1 MHRSREEVE
10 LRCRPIANRPDI
22 VSIVNQSSSPT
33 SAYDMVK
40 AAVGDAEVAKAGR
53 WLGVLRRDYPD
64 AYVELTRNILRH
76 ATEGTAK
83 EGTDETVVRSG
94 SVVPAQ

>member
-10 LRCRPIANRPDI
+10 LRCRPVLNRPDI
-22 VSIVNQSSSPT
+22 VLIVNQSSSPT
-33 SAYDMVK
+33 SAYDMIK
-40 AAVGDAEVAKAGR
+40 ADVGDEEIAKAGR

-76 ATEGTAK
+76 ATESTAK
-83 EGTDETVVRSG
+83 EGTNEKALCSG
-94 SVVPAQ
+94 PVVPSS